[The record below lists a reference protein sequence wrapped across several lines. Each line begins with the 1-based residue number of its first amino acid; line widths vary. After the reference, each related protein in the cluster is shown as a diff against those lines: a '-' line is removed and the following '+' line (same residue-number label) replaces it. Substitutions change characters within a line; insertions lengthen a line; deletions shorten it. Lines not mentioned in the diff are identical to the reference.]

1 MTQSNKNK
9 AIYGV
14 VVLHTRCV
22 AIALTLDIKKNKQ
35 VETSN
40 ANAIAHLFRKRQ
52 IRKTIQIF
60 SINANFKHSF
70 A

>member
-52 IRKTIQIF
+52 IRTTI
-60 SINANFKHSF
+60 
-70 A
+70 